1 MLPFAYLCIIS
12 LQTKLDLNPRV
23 EMVLR
28 ECPLGTRS
36 NVHDCVAA
44 AQTLQKA
51 LNQELSQGV
60 SILQAVTDQR
70 AFFSNLSVSFGRR
83 LQEYLTAQFV
93 HNVSV
98 KEYLNVVSDLLC
110 AECRQ
115 LY

>member
-1 MLPFAYLCIIS
+1 MI
-12 LQTKLDLNPRV
+12 LQ
-23 EMVLR
+23 

-36 NVHDCVAA
+36 NVQDCVVA

-51 LNQELSQGV
+51 LNQDLSQGV
-60 SILQAVTDQR
+60 SILQAVSDQR
-70 AFFSNLSVSFGRR
+70 AFFSNLSFAFGRR

-98 KEYLNVVSDLLC
+98 CLVLLRHTILVIG
-110 AECRQ
+110 CRQ